1 MIRKAF
7 PFLLLTFFAT
17 NVFADEKVSFARDIR
32 PILNAKCTSCHG
44 GVKQA
49 GGVSFVYKDQVVDFA
64 GDSGNLVVKPGD
76 ADVSELFFRVTLLH
90 LLGFD
95 HKHLSVPFQGLQQRL
110 AGVNPAKV
118 VKDVLA

>member
-1 MIRKAF
+1 
-7 PFLLLTFFAT
+7 
-17 NVFADEKVSFARDIR
+17 
-32 PILNAKCTSCHG
+32 
-44 GVKQA
+44 
-49 GGVSFVYKDQVVDFA
+49 
-64 GDSGNLVVKPGD
+64 
-76 ADVSELFFRVTLLH
+76 